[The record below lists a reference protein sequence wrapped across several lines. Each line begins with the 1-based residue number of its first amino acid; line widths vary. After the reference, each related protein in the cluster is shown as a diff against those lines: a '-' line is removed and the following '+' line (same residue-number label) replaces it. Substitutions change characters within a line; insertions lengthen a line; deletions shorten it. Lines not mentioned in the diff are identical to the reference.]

1 MRKLI
6 TAILC
11 VGLVLSM
18 SATAFAA
25 TPSPTFDGFIH
36 VQNSAV
42 IKNDQ
47 VVQVNSSDVKVTS
60 MYDSAELTEKESKQ
74 MAEAYD
80 VLKKTE
86 ALDKA
91 VPGLNDVL
99 KNANLK
105 ITASDLAV
113 VELVNVSVSNNIEKL
128 LKDKDSSVVLT
139 FDLDIKSADT
149 VIVMCFVDGEWTV
162 VPIENVTMNKDG
174 SFSVKLET
182 VGILAFAVQK
192 TND

>member
-1 MRKLI
+1 
-6 TAILC
+6 
-11 VGLVLSM
+11 
-18 SATAFAA
+18 
-25 TPSPTFDGFIH
+25 
-36 VQNSAV
+36 
-42 IKNDQ
+42 
-47 VVQVNSSDVKVTS
+47 
-60 MYDSAELTEKESKQ
+60 MYDSSELTEKESKQ

-80 VLKKTE
+80 VLKKAET
-86 ALDKA
+86 LDKA
-91 VPGLNDVL
+91 VPGLNEVL

-128 LKDKDSSVVLT
+128 LKEKGSSVVLT